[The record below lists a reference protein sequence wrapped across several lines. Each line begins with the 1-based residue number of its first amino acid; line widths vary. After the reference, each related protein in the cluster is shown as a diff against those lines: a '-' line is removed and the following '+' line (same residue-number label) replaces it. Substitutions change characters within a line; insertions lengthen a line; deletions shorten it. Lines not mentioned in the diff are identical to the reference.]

1 MENFE
6 NSENVEIVED
16 LENFPVKD
24 RSKAAIRRK
33 KTYFKGKN
41 RLDRI
46 CKTRQYATSDRFD
59 STVKG
64 MLKKTN
70 VVTPHFDPDPYVSVN
85 LKSIRRDLGTK
96 EMLKDYYEEAV

>member
-24 RSKAAIRRK
+24 RSKASIRRK

-46 CKTRQYATSDRFD
+46 YKTRQYATSDSFD

-85 LKSIRRDLGTK
+85 LNAVRRDLDTK

>member
-6 NSENVEIVED
+6 NSETVEEIED
-16 LENFPVKD
+16 FPEKN
-24 RSKAAIRRK
+24 RSKTSIRRK

-46 CKTRQYATSDRFD
+46 CKTRQYATPDSFD
-59 STVKG
+59 HKVKG

-70 VVTPHFDPDPYVSVN
+70 VVTPHFDPDPYTSIK
-85 LKSIRRDLGTK
+85 LKSIRRDLDAK

>member
-6 NSENVEIVED
+6 NSETVEEIED
-16 LENFPVKD
+16 FPEKN
-24 RSKAAIRRK
+24 RSKASIRRK

-41 RLDRI
+41 RFDRI
-46 CKTRQYATSDRFD
+46 CKTRQYATPDIFD
-59 STVKG
+59 HTVKG

-70 VVTPHFDPDPYVSVN
+70 VVTPHFDPDPYTSIE
-85 LKSIRRDLGTK
+85 LKSIRRDLDEK

>member
-6 NSENVEIVED
+6 NIEAVKD

-33 KTYFKGKN
+33 KTYFKGRN

-46 CKTRQYATSDRFD
+46 CETRQYATPDSFD
-59 STVKG
+59 HTVKG

-70 VVTPHFDPDPYVSVN
+70 VVTPHFDPDPYTSIN
-85 LKSIRRDLGTK
+85 LKTIRRDLDTK
-96 EMLKDYYEEAV
+96 EMLKDYYEGAI

>member
-1 MENFE
+1 MENFKNIE
-6 NSENVEIVED
+6 TVEEIED
-16 LENFPVKD
+16 FPEKN
-24 RSKAAIRRK
+24 RSKTSIRRK

-46 CKTRQYATSDRFD
+46 CKTRQYATPDSFD
-59 STVKG
+59 HTVKG

-70 VVTPHFDPDPYVSVN
+70 VVTPHFDPDPYTSIK
-85 LKSIRRDLGTK
+85 LKSIRRDLDAK

>member
-6 NSENVEIVED
+6 NSENVEIIED
-16 LENFPVKD
+16 LENFPVKV

>member
-16 LENFPVKD
+16 SENFPVKD

-33 KTYFKGKN
+33 KTYFKGKS

-46 CKTRQYATSDRFD
+46 CKTRQYATSDSFD

-70 VVTPHFDPDPYVSVN
+70 VVTPHFDPDPYVSIN
-85 LKSIRRDLGTK
+85 LKATRRDLNTK
-96 EMLKDYYEEAV
+96 EMIRDYYEEAV

>member
-6 NSENVEIVED
+6 NIETVEEIED
-16 LENFPVKD
+16 FPEKN
-24 RSKAAIRRK
+24 RSKTSIRRK
-33 KTYFKGKN
+33 KTYSKGQN

-46 CKTRQYATSDRFD
+46 CPTRQYATPDRFD
-59 STVKG
+59 HTVKG

-70 VVTPHFDPDPYVSVN
+70 VVTPHFDPDPYTSIK
-85 LKSIRRDLGTK
+85 LKSIRRGLDAK

>member
-16 LENFPVKD
+16 VDNFPVKD

-33 KTYFKGKN
+33 KTYFKGKS

-46 CKTRQYATSDRFD
+46 CKTRQYATPDSFD
-59 STVKG
+59 HTVKG

-70 VVTPHFDPDPYVSVN
+70 VVTPHFDPDPYTSIK
-85 LKSIRRDLGTK
+85 LKSIRRDLDTK